1 MYLSALSHLGPAWF
15 LRRLWFQADRASGW
29 LAARCPVRTWDQVE
43 IPEDYAD
50 RWRRSA
56 PRLPIAKIDRSYLAP
71 HVEAWAV
78 ANGHSPV
85 AEADLLARGH
95 FRIFNDDLAE
105 VGSPPRWHVSV
116 LDGAAVDAS
125 VHWTKLST
133 AGPVDIKGVW
143 ELSRFA
149 WVYPLVRAW
158 VLDGEARHVERFW
171 LLLADWMEANPPNRG
186 PQWMCGQ
193 EASMRLIAVA
203 FALQAFR
210 DHPATT
216 DARLRAAA
224 RLAAATAGRIRAH
237 LGYALSQRNNHGIS
251 ESLGL
256 FTAGALWPGL
266 PASAAWR
273 DQGLETLFPQVDALV
288 DPEDGGFSQHSSNYH
303 RLFLQLMTWAEVV
316 LAAAGESLP
325 PRTRARVGLATEFL
339 ANLLEPDG
347 TVPRYGADDSANLFP
362 LSGLPAGDFRPAVV
376 AAQAL
381 FLGDRPSAGPWDE
394 AALLLVGPAP
404 LSARAPARAERRFS
418 PASGVGSL
426 RHLRGTAFFR
436 APVRAPWR
444 HRPSQADHLHVSLR
458 WDGAWLAED
467 VGTYTYAGEGP
478 DDFGSALHHNVVTV
492 DRRGPMRKAGRFLW
506 LPWTSCP
513 LMPAPRGLGASCR
526 DLGGAQWDR
535 RVLRFPRGFVILD
548 QVRATDSASRC
559 ELRWHGRTR
568 AGLEQLS
575 LACSLP
581 SEETWVTAD
590 TGTGEGFFAPCYG
603 RREPAWT
610 RRLTAVGRS
619 VTFVTALGCQVELR
633 AEVLLV
639 DGEAIPLQP

>member
-1 MYLSALSHLGPAWF
+1 
-15 LRRLWFQADRASGW
+15 
-29 LAARCPVRTWDQVE
+29 
-43 IPEDYAD
+43 
-50 RWRRSA
+50 
-56 PRLPIAKIDRSYLAP
+56 
-71 HVEAWAV
+71 
-78 ANGHSPV
+78 
-85 AEADLLARGH
+85 
-95 FRIFNDDLAE
+95 
-105 VGSPPRWHVSV
+105 
-116 LDGAAVDAS
+116 
-125 VHWTKLST
+125 
-133 AGPVDIKGVW
+133 
-143 ELSRFA
+143 
-149 WVYPLVRAW
+149 
-158 VLDGEARHVERFW
+158 
-171 LLLADWMEANPPNRG
+171 
-186 PQWMCGQ
+186 
-193 EASMRLIAVA
+193 MRLIAVA

-216 DARLRAAA
+216 DARLRTAA

-404 LSARAPARAERRFS
+404 LSARAPMRAERRFC
-418 PASGVGSL
+418 PASGVGWL

-436 APVRAPWR
+436 APMRAPWR

-478 DDFGSALHHNVVTV
+478 DDFGSVLHHNVVTV

-506 LPWTSCP
+506 LPWASCS
-513 LMPAPRGLGASCR
+513 LLPAPRGLGASCR

-581 SEETWVTAD
+581 SEETWITAD
-590 TGTGEGFFAPCYG
+590 TLTGEGFFAPRYG

-639 DGEAIPLQP
+639 DGEDIPLQP